1 MAAAGDEVAPLWK
14 SQGLDPRPYG
24 GSYDHL
30 YLDIYPP
37 ELDSGPAPHVTR
49 RQLLRPVTDDGHQST
64 ASSPPF
70 PDVPTG
76 ARRVYA
82 SMGTVFNDPDLVRV
96 ILAALGELDVAA
108 LMTVGHQT
116 EPGIFGSRPPNV
128 RIERYVPQAAVLPH
142 CAVVVSHAGSGTVLA
157 SVTHRLPQLCL
168 PQGADQFL
176 NADAIASAGA
186 GISLSPGE
194 ATADAVGDAVVR
206 LLEDASFAHA
216 AGRVAQSIESMPAPD
231 DVVTVLEALA

>member
-1 MAAAGDEVAPLWK
+1 VAAAGDEVAPLWK

-128 RIERYVPQAAVLPH
+128 RIERYVPQ
-142 CAVVVSHAGSGTVLA
+142 
-157 SVTHRLPQLCL
+157 
-168 PQGADQFL
+168 GADQFL
-176 NADAIASAGA
+176 N